1 MSTVVSTT
9 QGKGLAP
16 EAATPPSASKSRPPQ
31 ADLVLRVLRHTSV
44 RVGATVLV
52 LLGLMAI
59 LAPWLGTVDPT
70 AIDTANINTA
80 AFTRGVFTDL
90 LGEEQAHLFLFG
102 ADGFGRD
109 IWSRIAYG
117 ARISLVVGLS
127 VAILSLVLGGA
138 IGLLGGYFRRLDG
151 LLMRLMDGFMAIPN
165 ILLAIALV
173 TMWRP
178 SLLTIILAITIPEV
192 PRVARLLRSVVLSVR
207 EEPYVEAAIAQNTP
221 TWKVLWRHVLPNA
234 MAPVIVQATYIFAS
248 AMLVEAILSFLG
260 IGLSSEIPTWGN
272 IMSEG
277 RVSFTEHPGNVLF
290 PGAFLALTVL
300 AVNILGDGLRDTL
313 DPKMRRREG

>member
-1 MSTVVSTT
+1 MGTFMNSVQPVAFG
-9 QGKGLAP
+9 QQEVAAP
-16 EAATPPSASKSRPPQ
+16 SRRLHPW
-31 ADLVLRVLRHTSV
+31 RHVWGHSSV
-44 RVGATVLV
+44 RIGTATLLMLV
-52 LLGLMAI
+52 AMAF

-70 AIDTANINTA
+70 AIDTANINVPA
-80 AFTRGVFTDL
+80 GTRAPFTDL
-90 LGEEQAHLFLFG
+90 SGESHPHLFLLG

-109 IWSRIAYG
+109 VWSRVAYG
-117 ARISLVVGLS
+117 ARVSLVVGLC
-127 VAILSLVLGGA
+127 VAVLSLALGGA
-138 IGLLGGYFRRLDG
+138 TGLLAGYFRRLDG
-151 LLMRLMDGFMAIPN
+151 LLMRLMDGLMAIPN

-178 SLLTIILAITIPEV
+178 SLLTVVLAIAIPEL
-192 PRVARLLRSVVLSVR
+192 PRVARLLRAVALSVR

-234 MAPVIVQATYIFAS
+234 TAPVIVQATYVFAS

-260 IGLSSEIPTWGN
+260 IGLSAETPTWGN

-277 RVSFTEHPGNVLF
+277 RISFTEHPGNVLF
-290 PGAFLALTVL
+290 PGAFLAVTVL

-313 DPKMRRREG
+313 DPKMRRRGA

>member
-1 MSTVVSTT
+1 MNTLVNTV
-9 QGKGLAP
+9 QP
-16 EAATPPSASKSRPPQ
+16 EALVPQPVASSTERFLQ
-31 ADLVLRVLRHTSV
+31 LRRVWGHSSV
-44 RVGATVLV
+44 RIGASA
-52 LLGLMAI
+52 LLLLILMAL

-70 AIDTANINTA
+70 AIDSANINA
-80 AFTRGVFTDL
+80 PAGAQALFTDL
-90 LGEEQAHLFLFG
+90 SGESRTHLFLLG
-102 ADGFGRD
+102 ADGYGRD
-109 IWSRIAYG
+109 IWSRVAYG
-117 ARISLVVGLS
+117 ARISLVVGLC
-127 VAILSLVLGGA
+127 VAVLSLLLGGTV
-138 IGLLGGYFRRLDG
+138 GLLAGYFRRLDG

-221 TWKVLWRHVLPNA
+221 AWKVLWRHVLPNA
-234 MAPVIVQATYIFAS
+234 MAPVIVQATYVFAS

-260 IGLSSEIPTWGN
+260 IGLSAEIPTWGN

>member
-1 MSTVVSTT
+1 MSTLVSTAPA
-9 QGKGLAP
+9 KGAAP
-16 EAATPPSASKSRPPQ
+16 DAATPPASTTPHGPQ
-31 ADLVLRVLRHTSV
+31 SDRVRRVLRHPSV
-44 RVGATVLV
+44 RLGAATLSLLV
-52 LLGLMAI
+52 LMAVF
-59 LAPWLGTVDPT
+59 APWLGTVDPT
-70 AIDTANINTA
+70 AIDTASIDMP
-80 AFTRGVFTDL
+80 AFTRAPFTDL
-90 LGEEQAHLFLFG
+90 LGESQPHLFLFG

-109 IWSRIAYG
+109 VWSRVAYG
-117 ARISLVVGLS
+117 ARVSLMVGLC
-127 VAILSLVLGGA
+127 VAVLSLVFGGA
-138 IGLLGGYFRRLDG
+138 TGLLAGYFRRLDG
-151 LLMRLMDGFMAIPN
+151 VLMRFMDGFMAIPN

-192 PRVARLLRSVVLSVR
+192 PRVSRLLRSVVLTVR

-221 TWKVLWRHVLPNA
+221 AWKVLWRHVLPNA

-260 IGLSSEIPTWGN
+260 IGLSPEIPTWGN

-313 DPKMRRREG
+313 DPKMRPREA